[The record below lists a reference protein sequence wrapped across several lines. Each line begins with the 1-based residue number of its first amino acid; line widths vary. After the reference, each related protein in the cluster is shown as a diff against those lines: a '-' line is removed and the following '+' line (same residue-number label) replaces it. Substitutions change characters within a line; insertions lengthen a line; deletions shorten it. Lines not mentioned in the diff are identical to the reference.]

1 MTEHKKANAKPAVSE
16 VRKPFLE
23 GSALDERTAK
33 SSLAFFGSMILVV
46 FVSFITGLS
55 ASFDSYILR
64 LIINGAVII
73 LALIIFYNNGTKR
86 GAEDIKKGEILWQ
99 KKEKGQ
105 PFTEGEQKLCF
116 HPMKGYTIGILG
128 SLVFIVLAVIL
139 ALSTSLKMTE
149 AGGLPSWMQAYTKR
163 SDIGNALVNYTQ
175 PEGMKMVDYVRAA
188 VRIVMLPYVNIVGG
202 TNRYGILILER
213 ISPLILLLP
222 AAAYG
227 TGYIAGKKVRTQV
240 HTAISENERKR
251 IRREQ
256 KRRQAKAGQRNNREP
271 EQLN

>member
-1 MTEHKKANAKPAVSE
+1 MTEQKKTNVKTAGSE

-23 GSALDERTAK
+23 GSMLDERTAR
-33 SSLAFFGSMILVV
+33 SSLAFFGAMILVV

-55 ASFDSYILR
+55 ASFESAILR
-64 LIINGAVII
+64 LLVNGAAII
-73 LALIIFYNNGTKR
+73 LALIIYYNNGTKR
-86 GAEDIKKGEILWQ
+86 GTEDIKKGEILWQ

-105 PFTEGEQKLCF
+105 TFTEAEQKLCF
-116 HPMKGYTIGILG
+116 HPLKGYTIGFFG
-128 SLVFIVLAVIL
+128 SVVFILLAAIL
-139 ALSTSLKMTE
+139 ALNTSLRMTE
-149 AGGLPSWMQAYTKR
+149 AGGLPSWMQAYTQR
-163 SDIGNALVNYTQ
+163 SDIGNALVNYTH
-175 PEGMKMVDYVRAA
+175 PEGMGITDYVRAA

-202 TNRYGILILER
+202 TNRYGMLILER

-227 TGYIAGKKVRTQV
+227 TGYLAGKKVRTQV

-256 KRRQAKAGQRNNREP
+256 KRRQARTGQRNKREP